1 MNKEISKKENWG
13 DVVKGVKDNTLEIY
27 VLSNYGIKFL
37 DKTEKQV
44 LNSVQ
49 RHMIGR
55 NWLFLLIANLMAFGG
70 LIFIFWIPWYA
81 GIIITIIGFNWGMK
95 LVKEKEWY
103 EKKHIKIVALQNKK
117 YYDLLIKNKAILI
130 VEK

>member
-70 LIFIFWIPWYA
+70 LISIFWIPWYA

-95 LVKEKEWY
+95 LAKEKEWY